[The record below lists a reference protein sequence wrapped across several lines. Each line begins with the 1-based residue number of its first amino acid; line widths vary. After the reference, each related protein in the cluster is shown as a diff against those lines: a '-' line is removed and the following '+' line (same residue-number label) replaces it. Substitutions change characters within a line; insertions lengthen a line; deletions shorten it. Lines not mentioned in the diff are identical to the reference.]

1 MDTLRGHAE
10 FLSSLGGIFF
20 WKGWKTGD
28 KLKKGCFCHWESP
41 SRISFWKK
49 WKKGIRRQ
57 TQKRMRLTLGKFGWD
72 FTRGKVKKG
81 KNSLILYS
89 AQKVLVGFHPG

>member
-20 WKGWKTGD
+20 WKEWKTGD

-72 FTRGKVKKG
+72 FTRGKQAT
-81 KNSLILYS
+81 NSRKAAFNAWKVRVGLY
-89 AQKVLVGFHPG
+89 PG

>member
-20 WKGWKTGD
+20 WKEWKTGD

-72 FTRGKVKKG
+72 FTRGKQATNAKKDAF
-81 KNSLILYS
+81 N
-89 AQKVLVGFHPG
+89 AWKVLVGLYPG